1 MEGLLMS
8 NPAVILHKG
17 QKLVVE
23 SDTTEIFEA
32 LKAGKLEEVKES
44 GKNDSKTVKDTGKV
58 ESVDADKDAPEDAG
72 KNEVSPEPEDTASKK
87 KSTGKKSRTAKG
99 SDEKVVEPFL

>member
-1 MEGLLMS
+1 MS

-17 QKLVVE
+17 KKLVVE

-87 KSTGKKSRTAKG
+87 KNTGKKNKDTAKS
-99 SDEKVVEPFL
+99 SDKKSVEPFL